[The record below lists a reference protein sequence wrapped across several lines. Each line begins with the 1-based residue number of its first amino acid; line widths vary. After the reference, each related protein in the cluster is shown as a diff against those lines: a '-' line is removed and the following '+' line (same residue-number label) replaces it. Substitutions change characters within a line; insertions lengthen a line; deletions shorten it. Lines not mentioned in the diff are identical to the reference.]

1 MITNLHVDPPF
12 VALVP
17 CPHLP
22 EAGRYGAADVDEGPQ
37 LAQRHA
43 RAQAGRQPD
52 HLGPEYLDAGGGE
65 IMLRGH

>member
-1 MITNLHVDPPF
+1 M
-12 VALVP
+12 
-17 CPHLP
+17 
-22 EAGRYGAADVDEGPQ
+22 DEGPQ

-65 IMLRGH
+65 IMVRGDKMDRDIEIVMRTHFGPEAIV